1 MATVRAVRAVTALLS
16 ADDLQDVEDLLGSS
30 RRRDA
35 QAAPAQSSREELETL
50 RQVAFEA
57 ESRARQQEA
66 AMQAE
71 RDEVKAELEE
81 LREQVQQCQ
90 QLQDENAELR
100 QMLGKLHSEL
110 LLQAEQLQELKSGW
124 QLEASRLAGSEVA
137 EKLLEFVGRG
147 TRGLEKVRQCFLR
160 WHLRTAKRSAQIAER
175 ARLRME
181 HMVRMEKLMLSR
193 SSPGDCAETFK
204 AWAQYKDEKKHRC
217 SGLVTSNSRI
227 QVFRYF
233 SAWRRLCISMSYLQ
247 QLRWCEPSSVCTPE
261 FASAVWQE
269 LSSPRVYRSFL
280 LPQEGSYFHLNVPHT
295 G

>member
-1 MATVRAVRAVTALLS
+1 MAAVRAVRAVAALLS

-35 QAAPAQSSREELETL
+35 PAPAQSSREDLETL
-50 RQVAFEA
+50 QQVAWEA

-66 AMQAE
+66 AIQAE
-71 RDEVKAELEE
+71 RDEVRAELEE

-90 QLQDENAELR
+90 ALREENAELR
-100 QMLGKLHSEL
+100 QLVGKLHSEL
-110 LLQAEQLQELKSGW
+110 LLQTEQQELKSG
-124 QLEASRLAGSEVA
+124 QLEASRLAGSQVA
-137 EKLLEFVGRG
+137 ERLVELVGRS
-147 TRGLEKVRQCFLR
+147 RSRNEEVRQCFLR

-181 HMVRMEKLMLSR
+181 HMARMEKLMTQR
-193 SSPGDCAETFK
+193 SPCAETFR
-204 AWAQYKDEKKHRC
+204 AWAQYKDQKHRS
-217 SGLVTSNSRI
+217 SGLITSNSRI

-280 LPQEGSYFHLNVPHT
+280 LPQEGSNFHLNVPHT

>member
-1 MATVRAVRAVTALLS
+1 MAAVRAVRAVAALLS
-16 ADDLQDVEDLLGSS
+16 ADDLQDVEALFGSS
-30 RRRDA
+30 PCRDA
-35 QAAPAQSSREELETL
+35 QAPAQSSREDLEML
-50 RQVAFEA
+50 RQVAWEA
-57 ESRARQQEA
+57 ENRARQQEA
-66 AMQAE
+66 AIQAE
-71 RDEVKAELEE
+71 RDEVRAELEE

-90 QLQDENAELR
+90 ELREENAELR

-110 LLQAEQLQELKSGW
+110 LLQTEQQELKSG
-124 QLEASRLAGSEVA
+124 QLQASRLAGSEVA
-137 EKLLEFVGRG
+137 ERLLEFVGRSSAS
-147 TRGLEKVRQCFLR
+147 RLEEVRQCFLR

-181 HMVRMEKLMLSR
+181 HMGRMEKLMNR
-193 SSPGDCAETFK
+193 RSPGCAESFR
-204 AWAQYKDEKKHRC
+204 AWAQYKDEKKHRS

-280 LPQEGSYFHLNVPHT
+280 LPQEGSNFHLNVPHT